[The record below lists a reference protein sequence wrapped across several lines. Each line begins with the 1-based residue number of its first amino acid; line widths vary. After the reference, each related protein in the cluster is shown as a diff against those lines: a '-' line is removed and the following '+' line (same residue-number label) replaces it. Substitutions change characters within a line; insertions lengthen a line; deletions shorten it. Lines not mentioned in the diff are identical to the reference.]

1 MNEWLFRKPECVAP
15 AKRACAPL
23 WEIVTT
29 QIVEME
35 AHIDV
40 VTCGA
45 QPIEATFGDFFSDKD
60 PGHCNHR
67 YRRNSRFEKN

>member
-1 MNEWLFRKPECVAP
+1 MLEDLSRDLGCRSNDHRL
-15 AKRACAPL
+15 RAAHVD
-23 WEIVTT
+23 E
-29 QIVEME
+29 QIVEIE

-67 YRRNSRFEKN
+67 YRRNLGFEKN